1 MAMRRE
7 ELLKVAQE
15 NPYRMFTG
23 EEIAILCQISHDVV
37 TKVKLAEDSP
47 FVISKC
53 RPEWFIEW
61 MRVHPGF
68 QLSKDPNPRPAKKN
82 RSQAVANYRGL
93 SEPVATGRKS
103 ALVGK
108 KRVIPQ
114 AHENHITSLLQTVL
128 ECLQTGQSGLCP
140 APANRETDGG
150 I

>member
-7 ELLKVAQE
+7 DLLKAAQE

-82 RSQAVANYRGL
+82 RGL

-103 ALVGK
+103 TSAGK
-108 KRVIPQ
+108 KRVVPQ

-128 ECLQTGQSGLCP
+128 ECLQASQPGLCP
-140 APANRETDGG
+140 APADHETDGG
-150 I
+150 V

>member
-7 ELLKVAQE
+7 ELLKVAQA
-15 NPYRMFTG
+15 NPFRMFTG

-68 QLSKDPNPRPAKKN
+68 QLSKDPNPKPAKKN
-82 RSQAVANYRGL
+82 RSQPVADYRGL
-93 SEPVATGRKS
+93 SETVATVGRAS
-103 ALVGK
+103 EPE
-108 KRVIPQ
+108 KRQ
-114 AHENHITSLLQTVL
+114 
-128 ECLQTGQSGLCP
+128 
-140 APANRETDGG
+140 
-150 I
+150 